1 MAANPPLYE
10 ALGAGGAV
18 SLLPV
23 PFAGERVLLRRD
35 AMGLELRGELQDAR
49 GRARAWAT
57 SGSLVLTDVRLVF
70 VAGKASREGLR
81 AFDFPLQYVRGERFN
96 QPIFGANNLS
106 GECFRVESGG
116 SGRPLAFKFKF
127 NSGGAGTFLPLFW
140 GLMAYVRERA
150 GSGSVSQ
157 APQAP
162 QAPQAAPQRAPAAA
176 TAAVAAGAGVAPQ
189 PDELLQTAFVD
200 PNDPST
206 VYVVEPDPPP
216 PGTAQPE
223 AGPAWILPRPPS
235 NGATFAPTPFQ
246 R

>member
-1 MAANPPLYE
+1 ME
-10 ALGAGGAV
+10 
-18 SLLPV
+18 
-23 PFAGERVLLRRD
+23 
-35 AMGLELRGELQDAR
+35 LELRGELQDAR

-116 SGRPLAFKFKF
+116 SGRPLSFKFMF

-140 GLMAYVRERA
+140 GLMAYVRGLA

-157 APQAP
+157 APQGRP
-162 QAPQAAPQRAPAAA
+162 VPAGGIFPPAA
-176 TAAVAAGAGVAPQ
+176 TAATAVAGAGVAPE

-235 NGATFAPTPFQ
+235 NGATFAPTTFQ